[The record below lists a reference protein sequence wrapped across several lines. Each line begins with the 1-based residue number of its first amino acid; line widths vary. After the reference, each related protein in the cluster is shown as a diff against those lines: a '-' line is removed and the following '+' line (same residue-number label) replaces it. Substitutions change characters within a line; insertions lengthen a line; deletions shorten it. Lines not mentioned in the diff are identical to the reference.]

1 MGISMVD
8 KNTTYLNNNKYR
20 LYTKNDGKNTYFLDS
35 KLENGNL
42 VFKKIKTSKGQEGET
57 ILSNYDGK
65 ELDNFK
71 VINSFGIIKPK
82 YATPDQIREYYP
94 NYKSQDEIEE
104 EEKKKRDEEAK
115 KKHNEEWKR
124 MKKEDMDKLWEYNEI
139 TGVQKNL
146 HKNKISLNDY
156 YMNKFSSITDKDW
169 KEFYDNKIQEQHEI
183 TNKNKE
189 ENEIR

>member
-104 EEKKKRDEEAK
+104 EAK
-115 KKHNEEWKR
+115 KQHNEEWKR
-124 MKKEDMDKLWEYNEI
+124 MKKEDMDKLWEYNKKN
-139 TGVQKNL
+139 VQK
-146 HKNKISLNDY
+146 
-156 YMNKFSSITDKDW
+156 
-169 KEFYDNKIQEQHEI
+169 
-183 TNKNKE
+183 
-189 ENEIR
+189 